1 MEQHIQKFIDYDMIN
16 RIVSGYESFPQGMLG
31 VHEVEGGYV
40 ITAYHPSACGMTV
53 RIEGEKKD
61 REMEKIHEMGVFS
74 VYVKEKQNRRYMIT
88 KYFDDGSTMTSEDPY
103 SFPSYITPDD
113 CYMFGNGIHY
123 QIYEKLGAHPMKLEG
138 VSGTY
143 FAVWAPHAK
152 RVSVVGDMNMWDGR
166 VYPMRRRDDMGIFEI
181 FIPQIGPGAIYKY
194 EIMTKDGKLLLKS
207 DPYGNEFQLRPENAS
222 VVADISSYEWSDN
235 TWMKKR
241 EKTDTYSQP
250 MNIYEV
256 HIGSWKRAGE
266 NQDKFMNYRDI
277 AHDLAE
283 YCEYMG
289 YTHVELMGI
298 SEHPFDGSWGYQ
310 VTGYFAPTS
319 RFGTPQD
326 FMYFVD
332 YMHTHGISVILDW
345 VPAHFPRDAFA
356 MGRFDGEAVYEHPDS
371 RLGEHPDWGTYIFN
385 YGKTEI
391 MNFLIGSALFWLE
404 KFHVDGLRTDA
415 VASMLYLD
423 YGKQDGQW
431 VANKYGGNENLEAVE
446 FLKHLNSIVE
456 RRQPGTMIIA
466 EESTAWPKVTSRPED
481 DGLGFTY
488 KWNMGWMND
497 FLEYVSKDPLFR
509 KGVHNKLTFAMA
521 YHHAERYILVL
532 SHDEVVHGKCSM
544 LNKQPGET
552 DMKFMGLRASY
563 GFMFGHPG
571 KKLLFMGQ
579 DFGQVR
585 EWSEERSLDWYLLDD
600 PKHRG
605 MHNWVKALLH
615 LEKDYKAL
623 YATDYTDGFQWINC
637 DDNEKSIITFMRRS
651 ADGKKSLIFV
661 CNFTPVVWGEGY
673 RVGVP
678 NAGTYKEIL
687 NSNAVE
693 FGGNGEWL
701 NGNVKAAMTEWDNQ
715 PYSIPVKV
723 PPMSCV
729 VFEYT
734 HKYPKTPEQLAE
746 EKAKRA
752 AKKATAKKGA
762 AKSSKTTKT
771 TPAKKSSMTAKGAT
785 AKKNGT
791 AAKVDSATAK
801 TTVAKKSSTAIKAS
815 STTAK
820 TATAKKSGTAA
831 KADSATAK
839 TTAAK
844 KSGTA
849 TKASSTASKA
859 TAAKKSSTAA
869 KADSSTAK
877 GATAKKSGT
886 TTKASSA
893 TTKALTTKKSS
904 TATKASNATTKAA
917 ATKKDTT
924 DTTTAKNKK

>member
-1 MEQHIQKFIDYDMIN
+1 MEQHVQQFINYDVLN
-16 RIVSGYESFPQGMLG
+16 RIVSGYEPYPQSMLG
-31 VHEVEGGYV
+31 PHEVEGGYV
-40 ITAYHPSACGMTV
+40 VTAYHPSACGMSV
-53 RIEGEKKD
+53 HFEGEKEAH
-61 REMEKIHEMGVFS
+61 EMERVHEMGVFS
-74 VYVKEKQNRRYMIT
+74 YYFKTKKYKPYKIT
-88 KYFDDGSTMTSEDPY
+88 KYYEDGSFVTSEDPY
-103 SFPSYITPDD
+103 SFTSYFTADD

-123 QIYEKLGAHPMKLEG
+123 EIYEKLGAHPMEIDG
-138 VSGTY
+138 VQGTY

-152 RVSVVGDMNMWDGR
+152 RVSIVGDMNMWDGR
-166 VYPMRRRDDMGIFEI
+166 VYPMRRREDMGIFEL
-181 FIPQIGPGAIYKY
+181 FLPHIGVGEIYKY
-194 EIMTKDGKLLLKS
+194 EIMTAAGDLILKS
-207 DPYGNEFQLRPENAS
+207 DPYGNAFQMRPDNAS
-222 VVADISSYEWSDN
+222 VVADIHQFDWKDQA
-235 TWMKKR
+235 WMKKR
-241 EKTDTYSQP
+241 VKADTYSSP

-266 NQDKFMNYRDI
+266 NQDQFMNYRDI

-289 YTHVELMGI
+289 YTHVELIGI

-319 RFGTPQD
+319 RFGSPND

-332 YMHTHGISVILDW
+332 YMHQHGISVILDW
-345 VPAHFPRDAFA
+345 VPAHFPKDAFA
-356 MGRFDGEAVYEHPDS
+356 LGRFDGEPLYEHPDP

-385 YGKTEI
+385 YSKKEV
-391 MNFLIGSALFWLE
+391 MNFLIGSALFWLD

-431 VANKYGGNENLEAVE
+431 VPNKYGGNENLEAVE
-446 FLKHLNSIVE
+446 FLKHLNSVVE
-456 RRQPGTMIIA
+456 RREPGTMVIA

-481 DGLGFTY
+481 GGLGFAY

-497 FLEYVSKDPLFR
+497 FLEYISKDPLFR
-509 KGVHNKLTFAMA
+509 KGIHNKLTFAMA

-544 LNKQPGET
+544 LNKQPGDT
-552 DMKFMGLRASY
+552 DMKFKGLRVSY

-600 PKHRG
+600 PNHRA
-605 MHNWVKALLH
+605 MHNWVKDLLH

-637 DDNEKSIITFMRRS
+637 DDSEKSIITFMRKS
-651 ADGKKSLIFV
+651 PDGKKSLVFV
-661 CNFTPVVWGEGY
+661 CNFTPVTWDQGY

-687 NSNAVE
+687 NSDDTKYC
-693 FGGNGEWL
+693 GTGTCMNGS
-701 NGNVKAAMTEWDNQ
+701 VKATEGEWDNQ

-746 EKAKRA
+746 EAKKKEARKKAAAEKKA
-752 AKKATAKKGA
+752 AKEAEAKKAAKETVKKAPAKKAPAKTAEKKATVKETPAKETVKKASAKKAPAKTAEKKAVVKEAPAKETAKKAPAKTAPAKETEKKAPAKTAPAKATEKKEPVKKAPAKETVKKAPAKA
-762 AKSSKTTKT
+762 AEKKESVKKTTK
-771 TPAKKSSMTAKGAT
+771 
-785 AKKNGT
+785 
-791 AAKVDSATAK
+791 
-801 TTVAKKSSTAIKAS
+801 
-815 STTAK
+815 
-820 TATAKKSGTAA
+820 
-831 KADSATAK
+831 
-839 TTAAK
+839 
-844 KSGTA
+844 
-849 TKASSTASKA
+849 
-859 TAAKKSSTAA
+859 
-869 KADSSTAK
+869 
-877 GATAKKSGT
+877 
-886 TTKASSA
+886 
-893 TTKALTTKKSS
+893 
-904 TATKASNATTKAA
+904 
-917 ATKKDTT
+917 
-924 DTTTAKNKK
+924 